1 MTAMTRPWLRL
12 NAVTLT
18 SLLLLAPSSGAFD
31 TPLSD
36 TAVREAY
43 FLGQRRDGS
52 LAKLL
57 DKYVLYLQPPKTGPY
72 IQSVSFL
79 TPYIL
84 TAIFSSEQVS
94 IYSAQQAQL
103 DHLRNPEVVRVTVQ
117 VSLTDSYAAYSAGPS
132 GTDSQSSKRV
142 FVRPSDFWRDFR
154 LRMFQKDEMVIPTNA
169 SGQPLYWCTDAG
181 CTLSGA
187 TLTFEYPASAFTDT
201 PATIQIDPPEG
212 DPVVV
217 DFDLTSFR

>member
-1 MTAMTRPWLRL
+1 MEPAKPHFAFAIL
-12 NAVTLT
+12 AV
-18 SLLLLAPSSGAFD
+18 LLLISPNSSAFD

-36 TAVREAY
+36 TAVRDAY
-43 FLGQRRDGS
+43 FLGQRRDDS
-52 LAKLL
+52 LGKLL

-79 TPYIL
+79 TPYAL
-84 TAIFSSEQVS
+84 TALYSSQQVS

-103 DHLRNPEVVRVTVQ
+103 DHLKNPEVVRVTVQ
-117 VSLTDSYAAYSAGPS
+117 ISLTDSYGPYIAAPTGP
-132 GTDSQSSKRV
+132 DSHSLKGI

-154 LRMFQKDEMVIPTNA
+154 LRTFQKDELVIPTHA
-169 SGQPLYWCTDAG
+169 DGKPIFRCEDSGCI
-181 CTLSGA
+181 LSGA
-187 TLTFEYPASAFTDT
+187 TLTFEYPAASFADT
-201 PATIQIDPPEG
+201 SATIQVDPPEG

>member
-1 MTAMTRPWLRL
+1 MTHPWLRL
-12 NAVTLT
+12 HAVTLT
-18 SLLLLAPSSGAFD
+18 SLLLLAPSSSAFD

-43 FLGQRRDGS
+43 FLGQRHDDS
-52 LAKLL
+52 LPKLM

-84 TAIFSSEQVS
+84 TAIYSSQQVS

-103 DHLRNPEVVRVTVQ
+103 DHLKNPEVVRVTAQ
-117 VSLTDSYAAYSAGPS
+117 ILLTDAYGPYISGPTGPDPHSLKGISIRPS
-132 GTDSQSSKRV
+132 G
-142 FVRPSDFWRDFR
+142 FWRDFR
-154 LRMFQKDEMVIPTNA
+154 LRVFQKAEMVIPTTA
-169 SGQPLYWCTDAG
+169 RGEPSYRCDDTG
-181 CTLSGA
+181 CVLSGA
-187 TLTFEYPASAFTDT
+187 TLTFEYPAASFTDT
-201 PATIQIDPPEG
+201 AATIQIDPPEG

>member
-1 MTAMTRPWLRL
+1 MTPTGIRV
-12 NAVTLT
+12 NALALA
-18 SLLLLAPSSGAFD
+18 SLLALAPSSSTFD
-31 TPLSD
+31 SPLSD

-43 FLGQRRDGS
+43 FLGQRHDDS
-52 LAKLL
+52 LGKLL

-84 TAIFSSEQVS
+84 TAIYSSEQVS

-103 DHLRNPEVVRVTVQ
+103 DHLKNPEVVRVTVQ
-117 VSLTDSYAAYSAGPS
+117 IFLTDSYGPLIAHPTGS
-132 GTDSQSSKRV
+132 DPHSLKGFSE
-142 FVRPSDFWRDFR
+142 RPADFWRDFR
-154 LRMFQKDEMVIPTNA
+154 IRTFQKDQLVIPSSAKGDPAYRCDDT
-169 SGQPLYWCTDAG
+169 SCV
-181 CTLSGA
+181 LSGA

-201 PATIQIDPPEG
+201 SATIQIDPPEG
-212 DPVVV
+212 EPVVV